1 MAFNPW
7 AQYSLPT
14 LGDSQPQMAYNP
26 LVQAAMPSIPAAPP
40 PPTNMAPQPGQATGQ
55 SNWLTAGL
63 GAGAYEALGQ
73 LGSAG
78 QAIAKLAG
86 SDTFAQQAAD
96 FAARQNATAQTYARQ
111 DLEDHPWSPAGMAY
125 QITKGL
131 PAMAGFIG
139 AGALGAAAA
148 PEEAVGAGIV
158 GGARLL
164 GLSGKTLGSALG
176 AGAAA
181 LPLSVGSN
189 VQASEAD
196 NGPLTQAQ
204 AAKAIALGLPE
215 AAVQSFLPARLEGM
229 LAKGV
234 SGGLMSEVGK
244 AAGINAGVAG
254 ATQALTSLMG
264 DPNRSFADRAQD
276 VVSAALSGG
285 FQGAVFGGA
294 VHALSKMPP
303 AQVTTESLRDAVD
316 ATVSPQTGTALVDP
330 NAGPSPMTGGR
341 QVVPASSVAVEPYE
355 AQNTALT
362 DPRSTPPAPP
372 SNALPGPS
380 PDAAQ
385 LPPPDVRPLVS
396 KSDEDLLRAQQ
407 HYAANP
413 PEDEQNTR
421 LQQMINFEIK
431 TRLDEARRATPALED
446 QTAIRMPD
454 QSVPPGKP
462 SLVTP
467 DVINAGPPED
477 MPTPKVNPFAGTPD
491 VDLIK
496 QDANFP
502 GDPDV
507 QQEMGTRVSDDTRAA
522 MLDTQIRKA
531 AQTGKALPK
540 FLQGETFTDPDAF
553 RQRLA
558 QEIQSRIDNNKPL
571 GIQIERL
578 DQEFNVTDANGKPLP
593 ELLTGGEAAPNEA
606 AKAANSDV
614 PEPNRPSV
622 DAIPEKHQSK
632 YVDLEKMRNEILGQ
646 NIPDKMG
653 LMSQVDDLQ
662 TKLASPKQGE
672 VAQIVKQTKAVRAE
686 IDGAKA
692 ATDRVAATE
701 PVAKAAA
708 PATEVTQPSPQAQVA
723 AAKIKAKREQ
733 AAAPAPEAPAPK
745 EPPPKTQ
752 AEAKARKAASQA
764 PKAPSQAP
772 APEAPAQVNPAFNPL
787 KAKLDAAKAALGR
800 VMSEGKL
807 KTDAKTPNAMF
818 QKDMSTSSDH
828 LAQVE
833 KAMRTGKPEAMRAF
847 RKNYIDIDLYANHY
861 DNADE
866 ATQKLLD
873 AHAEADAD
881 VQDELQR
888 LKGEMPSGVETKLP
902 RTQADVDLEHL
913 INNGA
918 SGKDLLDHIARNGS
932 SGDLKE
938 MAAKLSASGV
948 NPAVR
953 FASPD
958 KVKFDNDRITDPK
971 LALMGSYNPAFDR
984 VNIYDRSDMERTMVH
999 EAAHAA
1005 TQKAINSNSPAAREI
1020 KALYEKL
1027 RETDGYGHYGLTNPH
1042 EMVAEAF
1049 SNPKFRD
1056 FLKGEKAYT
1065 GSTIK
1070 DMWQAFKG
1078 AVSKLLG
1085 FGDKTRTAFDQ
1096 IMDTSGRLMKES
1108 LTKGFDSGNPMV
1120 IDQSMHE
1127 SFAELP
1133 RVRDSYAEGLKQ
1145 EVRGAKI
1152 NLTTKAREVALKWL
1166 TTNHIADTYG
1176 DRATALRDIVA
1187 HMQRASAYSDS
1198 LAKPLKAA
1206 SNMAHELPKKA
1217 RANLDKVMAH
1227 TIQNMDLGKTWEK
1240 NTWLHA
1246 PDKAT
1251 PKQLAQVQRLK
1262 DAHAAGQKYWNELKR
1277 DPQAFKTYEALRAA
1291 NETASNAR
1299 LAYLMHDLV
1308 SRDYAG
1314 QAINGFDITK
1324 SPFEDYNTMHT
1335 LHDDPVLAAQHFKS
1349 MVDAMHKGL
1358 SDYATTLKSKIDDM
1372 KTPDADRKAAR
1383 ALRSPVNDMLRD
1395 VSKAIAAS
1403 KEGPYFHLGRE
1414 GKYFVAAKLKMD
1426 QHGLPDDASL
1436 AKVQDALDKAGFGDV
1451 ALHKGAENSSVYF
1464 KVRDPAEME
1473 RARDVMHALHDAG
1486 HLDKETPVSN
1496 GPSDDIKIYRSLAP
1510 SWMRRAIEAIRE
1522 TKPEAPEGSSDQQK
1536 ADFAAAHDQQIR
1548 EMTKALMNMLPEN
1561 SLTRVYQRR
1570 EGVQGFSADMLKSFD
1585 EGAVSNARGLGGM
1598 AVASDMGKSVKMLQD
1613 QVHGINSDRTL
1624 TANQQ
1629 LAYNQAAA
1637 ETMIRDGNRNWT
1649 VPSTGLDTLR
1659 GLTHAVQI
1667 GMSPAY
1673 FVTLMTQ
1680 IPSLS
1685 LPELGKSHGFLNSAR
1700 ALAANTPMTFKI
1712 AKAVFDSHER
1722 TGFGLREDALRK
1734 AGIPE
1739 SKIKFI
1745 MDQAARGSFNQGSY
1759 TNSMVGHHASGTGKV
1774 STAIRAMSAMSLYAE
1789 MIPRVMTALA
1799 AKDLYRGA
1807 EKDGEL
1813 HDFVAKKVENSQMDW
1828 NPAFNARAVT
1838 KHGAFGGASPLIN
1851 QFMGFQIRMTQTL
1864 YRNVAEAVAGGDPK
1878 TRAEAQKFLAGHLAA
1893 VTAFAGTLGL
1903 PMAGVAASVFD
1914 RLADWA
1920 TGKDD
1925 WDVVASYRTY
1935 LAHTFGKDVGEMIAR
1950 GAPRG
1955 LGVDLDRAGES
1966 NIVPGSTSVMV
1977 LTEKRKMEDAEKDWL
1992 KSMTGSAVGVG
2003 FNYLSA
2009 LRDFGN
2015 GDYMNALVKIAPE
2028 GLKNL
2033 AEGAQLGTRGYVD
2046 AKGNK
2051 LPITASAE
2059 DILLKSVG
2067 IDPAKEEEYNEVKRV
2082 GLGLKTLAQVRSQN
2096 ITRHMV
2102 LAMNRHDPASFR
2114 AWAAEAQTYA
2124 RDHLGMSSP
2133 LQGLTSA
2140 LSEGLQQQS
2149 LARALGTPLG
2159 VSPRDII
2166 GRGMTSFGNFNGQ

>member
-1 MAFNPW
+1 MADTPW
-7 AQYSLPT
+7 ASYSTGSLPS
-14 LGDSQPQMAYNP
+14 LDSFVIQKPA
-26 LVQAAMPSIPAAPP
+26 QAAQA
-40 PPTNMAPQPGQATGQ
+40 APQPGQATGTG
-55 SNWLTAGL
+55 NWLTAGL
-63 GAGAYEALGQ
+63 GSGAYEAAGQ
-73 LGSAG
+73 LGSAA
-78 QAIAKLAG
+78 QAVSKLAG
-86 SDTFAQQAAD
+86 ADTFAQKAAD
-96 FAARQNATAQTYARQ
+96 FAARQRATALTYARP
-111 DLEDHPWSPAGMAY
+111 DLEAAPWTPSGMAY
-125 QITKGL
+125 QIAKGL
-131 PAMAGFIG
+131 PSMAGFIG

-189 VQASEAD
+189 VQESEDA
-196 NGPLTQAQ
+196 NGSLTQAQ

-229 LAKGV
+229 LANGV
-234 SGGLMSEVGK
+234 KGGLMSEVGK

-276 VVSAALSGG
+276 VISAALSGG

-294 VHALSKMPP
+294 VHALSKTPP
-303 AQVTTESLRDAVD
+303 AQVTTESLKDAVD
-316 ATVSPQTGTALVDP
+316 ATVSPQTGTALALHEPPGVP
-330 NAGPSPMTGGR
+330 TAPEPGQPMTGST
-341 QVVPASSVAVEPYE
+341 QVPTRDVGTELATPGE
-355 AQNTALT
+355 
-362 DPRSTPPAPP
+362 TPPAPP
-372 SNALPGPS
+372 SNALP
-380 PDAAQ
+380 
-385 LPPPDVRPLVS
+385 VS

-477 MPTPKVNPFAGTPD
+477 MPTPKVNPFADTPD

-496 QDANFP
+496 RDANLP
-502 GDPDV
+502 GNPDV

-578 DQEFNVTDANGKPLP
+578 DQEFNVTDASGKPLP
-593 ELLTGGEAAPNEA
+593 ELLTGGEAAPKEA

-653 LMSQVDDLQ
+653 LMSKIDDLQ

-672 VAQIVKQTKAVRAE
+672 VAQIVKQTKAMRAE

-692 ATDRVAATE
+692 ATDRVTTTE

-708 PATEVTQPSPQAQVA
+708 PATEITQPSPQAQVA
-723 AAKIKAKREQ
+723 ATKIKAKREQ

-752 AEAKARKAASQA
+752 VEAKARKAASQA

-772 APEAPAQVNPAFNPL
+772 AAAPAQVNPAFNPL
-787 KAKLDAAKAALGR
+787 KAKLGAAKAALSR
-800 VMSEGKL
+800 IMSEGKL
-807 KTDAKTPNAMF
+807 KTDAKTPNAAF
-818 QKDMSTSSDH
+818 QKDMNTSSDR

-847 RKNYIDIDLYANHY
+847 REDHISTDLYDNHY
-861 DNADE
+861 DNADA

-881 VQDELQR
+881 VQDEIQR
-888 LKGEMPSGVETKLP
+888 LKGEMPSGVETKVP

-948 NPAVR
+948 NPDVR
-953 FASPD
+953 FANPE

-984 VNIYDRSDMERTMVH
+984 VNFYDRSDMERTMIH

-1065 GSTIK
+1065 GSTLK

-1108 LTKGFDSGNPMV
+1108 LTKGFDSGNPKV

-1133 RVRDSYAEGLKQ
+1133 RLRDTYAEGLKQ

-1152 NLTTKAREVALKWL
+1152 NLTTKAREVVLKWL

-1187 HMQRASAYSDS
+1187 HMDRASAYSDS

-1227 TIQNMDLGKTWEK
+1227 TIQNMDLGKTWEE

-1613 QVHGINSDRTL
+1613 QVHGVNSDRTL

-1659 GLTHAVQI
+1659 GLTHAIQI

-1700 ALAANTPMTFKI
+1700 ALASNTAMTFKI

-1734 AGIPE
+1734 AGVPE
-1739 SKIKFI
+1739 GTTKFI

-1813 HDFVAKKVENSQMDW
+1813 HDFVAQKVRNSQMDW

-1955 LGVDLDRAGES
+1955 LGIDLDRAGES
-1966 NIVPGSTSVMV
+1966 NIVPGSTSVTI

-2003 FNYLSA
+2003 FNYLTA

-2015 GDYMNALVKIAPE
+2015 GDYMNAMVKIAPE
-2028 GLKNL
+2028 GLKNI

-2067 IDPAKEEEYNEVKRV
+2067 IDPAKEEEYNEERKTA
-2082 GLGLKTLAQVRSQN
+2082 LGLQAMAKVREQN
-2096 ITRHMV
+2096 ITRHLV
-2102 LAMNRHDPASFR
+2102 LAMNRRDGAGFNSWVSEANTFGREHPGITPPMANFQELLNQNMQE
-2114 AWAAEAQTYA
+2114 AALAQ
-2124 RDHLGMSSP
+2124 RM
-2133 LQGLTSA
+2133 
-2140 LSEGLQQQS
+2140 
-2149 LARALGTPLG
+2149 GTPIG
-2159 VSPRDII
+2159 VRPNDII
-2166 GRGMTSFGNFNGQ
+2166 GRGMTSFGNLGGQ